1 MNITEN
7 IRQALESLRA
17 NKVRSL
23 LTMLGIIIG
32 ISSVIGILTIGNAM
46 AANISNSLSSLGTQ
60 NVYLHVISRE
70 DDYSRQPSDRDLIT
84 TDMLEAMQ
92 SRFGDRI
99 ASYSLEKSAGMG
111 EVRQGYQKAKLT
123 LNGVSQGSSATNNI
137 KLLAGRFIR
146 EGDVRSARNTAVIS
160 DKMAKD
166 LFGDDMKKALGKDL
180 EVRSPSG
187 MNSFTV
193 IGIYKHNTDP
203 MTASLTGQNPNS
215 TTTPCYIPVS
225 TAERMINDSS
235 QGYSQVIVSAAETEN
250 TIKFTKELEAFM
262 NRFYANNANFKVMS
276 QSVEQAANEVNSVLS
291 SVKLAISVIAGI
303 SLLVGGIGVMNI
315 MLVSVTERTREI
327 GVRKALGATNFDI
340 RIQFIVE
347 SIIVCLIGGIIG
359 ILFGGLFGFL
369 GSLALKAATGPS
381 LFSIIIATGFSML
394 IGVFFGYYPAN
405 KAAQLDPID
414 ALRYE

>member
-1 MNITEN
+1 
-7 IRQALESLRA
+7 
-17 NKVRSL
+17 
-23 LTMLGIIIG
+23 
-32 ISSVIGILTIGNAM
+32 
-46 AANISNSLSSLGTQ
+46 
-60 NVYLHVISRE
+60 
-70 DDYSRQPSDRDLIT
+70 
-84 TDMLEAMQ
+84 
-92 SRFGDRI
+92 
-99 ASYSLEKSAGMG
+99 
-111 EVRQGYQKAKLT
+111 
-123 LNGVSQGSSATNNI
+123 
-137 KLLAGRFIR
+137 
-146 EGDVRSARNTAVIS
+146 
-160 DKMAKD
+160 
-166 LFGDDMKKALGKDL
+166 
-180 EVRSPSG
+180 
-187 MNSFTV
+187 
-193 IGIYKHNTDP
+193 
-203 MTASLTGQNPNS
+203 
-215 TTTPCYIPVS
+215 
-225 TAERMINDSS
+225 
-235 QGYSQVIVSAAETEN
+235 
-250 TIKFTKELEAFM
+250 FM

-276 QSVEQAANEVNSVLS
+276 QSVEQAAKEVNSVLS

-347 SIIVCLIGGIIG
+347 SMIVCLIGGIIG

>member
-1 MNITEN
+1 M
-7 IRQALESLRA
+7 
-17 NKVRSL
+17 
-23 LTMLGIIIG
+23 
-32 ISSVIGILTIGNAM
+32 
-46 AANISNSLSSLGTQ
+46 
-60 NVYLHVISRE
+60 
-70 DDYSRQPSDRDLIT
+70 
-84 TDMLEAMQ
+84 
-92 SRFGDRI
+92 
-99 ASYSLEKSAGMG
+99 
-111 EVRQGYQKAKLT
+111 
-123 LNGVSQGSSATNNI
+123 
-137 KLLAGRFIR
+137 LAGRFIR

-160 DKMAKD
+160 DKMAKN

-187 MNSFTV
+187 MTTFTV
-193 IGIYKHNTDP
+193 IGIYKYNTDP
-203 MTASLTGQNPNS
+203 MTAAMTGQNPNS
-215 TTTPCYIPVS
+215 ATTPCYIPVS
-225 TAERMINDSS
+225 TAERMTNDSS
-235 QGYSQVIVSAAETEN
+235 QGYPQVIVSAAETEN
-250 TIKFTKELEAFM
+250 ILNFTKELESFM
-262 NRFYANNANFKVMS
+262 NRFYANNTNFKIMS
-276 QSVEQAANEVNSVLS
+276 QSVEQAANELNSVLS

-347 SIIVCLIGGIIG
+347 SMIVCLIGGIIG